1 MSIFTLNPA
10 DPKIF
15 GFAEYIAALALM
27 VLAWTTVDYRYRFHV
42 ETARY
47 DVRRIA
53 FAVIAAVGLLTLI
66 TDVWRASAWPVW
78 QFGPITPVIWQGIL
92 GAAFLATFVAWSS
105 IAFVRPPVFNVR
117 NANRFLSAVLREIKR
132 GDKAQIALMAD
143 ALVPSAPSVIRLLKK
158 QDEGAERMLS
168 LLSDPLVC
176 SVVVSRSPSL
186 LFALYDEVERASV
199 GSRGIYTLTTNV
211 LNAAIAEHDSFL
223 HREVRDWTQGAASSA
238 QSITSVVFGNLR
250 LLEQLPGI
258 FNQVSSAHWTV
269 PEWQAFFRA
278 SGMALGSYID
288 TVRDGRVAQSFTVNN
303 IFHVLKDAPGQVR
316 RSLESGR
323 MSQSDAAILM
333 RALITVIRE
342 VGRRIDETPTTLHQ
356 WRGLGEFSNPV
367 QHLASVAYHVLLG
380 ASYVK
385 SPADE
390 AWHFGYSIA
399 WSEIFDP
406 FQHKD
411 SESTFNEVQELVAR
425 MLWVTI
431 SALDRTPNFVG
442 AQILGLCISIG
453 LVTDDAPSRNER
465 SATPHGAFIRLLTAW
480 VRRRYAWLYKYHH
493 VMAVAGFADGVTYD
507 RHRRTIS
514 RQHAVNAFRPEPSYT
529 RFTVATAPKGDP
541 ELHIRQNQR
550 SPFSPPNNRRKI
562 PNVPWI

>member
-1 MSIFTLNPA
+1 MSFFTLNPA

-53 FAVIAAVGLLTLI
+53 FTVIAAVGLLTLI

-78 QFGPITPVIWQGIL
+78 QFGPITPVVWQGIL
-92 GAAFLATFVAWSS
+92 GAIFLATFVTWSR
-105 IAFVRPPVFNVR
+105 IAFVRPPIFNVR

-132 GDKAQIALMAD
+132 GDKAQVALMAD
-143 ALVPSAPSVIRLLKK
+143 ALVPSAPSVIRLLRK
-158 QDEGAERMLS
+158 QDVGAERMLS

-176 SVVVSRSPSL
+176 SVIVSRSPSL
-186 LFALYDEVERASV
+186 LFALYDEVDRAPVS
-199 GSRGIYTLTTNV
+199 SRGIYTLTTNV
-211 LNAAIAEHDSFL
+211 LNAAIGEKDSFL
-223 HREVRDWTQGAASSA
+223 HREVRDWTHGAASST

-258 FNQVSSAHWTV
+258 FNQVNSMHWTLS
-269 PEWQAFFRA
+269 EWQAFFRA

-288 TVRDGRVAQSFTVNN
+288 TVRDGQVTQSFTVNN
-303 IFHVLKDAPGQVR
+303 IFHVLKDAPGHIR
-316 RSLESGR
+316 RNLESGR
-323 MSQSDAAILM
+323 MSTSEAAELM

-342 VGRRIDETPTTLHQ
+342 VGRRIDQTPATLDQ

-367 QHLASVAYHVLLG
+367 QHLAAVAYQVLLG

-399 WSEIFDP
+399 WAEIFDP
-406 FQHKD
+406 FQRKD
-411 SESTFNEVQELVAR
+411 SEATFDEVQELVAR

-431 SALDRTPNFVG
+431 SELDRTPNFVG
-442 AQILGLCISIG
+442 TQILGLCISIG
-453 LVTDDAPSRNER
+453 LVTDDVPSRSER
-465 SATPHGAFIRLLTAW
+465 SITPQATFVRLLTAW

-514 RQHAVNAFRPEPSYT
+514 RQHAVNAFRAEPSYT
-529 RFTVATAPKGDP
+529 LFKVDAAPKGDS
-541 ELHIRQNQR
+541 ESHIRHGR
-550 SPFSPPNNRRKI
+550 KRTFSPPNNRRKI
-562 PNVPWI
+562 PDVPWI